1 MKYKNVDK
9 ARAPLHRCPRILK
22 IGNEFSGMNMPSLS
36 LRNMNVKHVAEF
48 DTDKAPSCR
57 AFCKHIIGSKIIN
70 GDITTR
76 SVHDLPAVDFYH
88 FSPPCQ
94 PYALDGSRLGRDDE
108 RSRLWKHSMEY
119 IKVHKPRLVSYEMV
133 RTILFKRF
141 RPVLVKLV
149 RRLRK
154 TGYKVHLKVLNT
166 KEHGIPH
173 DRRRLYMV
181 ASWQW
186 ERKFTWP
193 KPVPLKYTCDD
204 IIKTRTQTDNP
215 GRLPPRSDT
224 ISGRRRRLVVK
235 TSFRFLLKQRIDP
248 KVRKVF
254 TDIGCSTYRARPG
267 SGLEVLPSMTATR
280 AAGRDWWVST
290 RGSRI
295 TTAELFQFQGLEAKH
310 WKMWKD
316 TPGIS
321 AGRMRHML
329 GNSLSCNVAERVFGR
344 ALWCTGLVSEQPKD
358 RWEPDDELEA

>member
-1 MKYKNVDK
+1 
-9 ARAPLHRCPRILK
+9 
-22 IGNEFSGMNMPSLS
+22 
-36 LRNMNVKHVAEF
+36 
-48 DTDKAPSCR
+48 
-57 AFCKHIIGSKIIN
+57 
-70 GDITTR
+70 
-76 SVHDLPAVDFYH
+76 
-88 FSPPCQ
+88 
-94 PYALDGSRLGRDDE
+94 
-108 RSRLWKHSMEY
+108 
-119 IKVHKPRLVSYEMV
+119 MV
-133 RTILFKRF
+133 RTILFKRL

>member
-1 MKYKNVDK
+1 
-9 ARAPLHRCPRILK
+9 
-22 IGNEFSGMNMPSLS
+22 
-36 LRNMNVKHVAEF
+36 MNVKHDTEF

-94 PYALDGSRLGRDDE
+94 PHALDGSRLGRDDE

-119 IKVHKPRLVSYEMV
+119 IKVHKPGLVSYEMV

-154 TGYKVHLKVLNT
+154 TGYKVHLKVLKT

-224 ISGRRRRLVVK
+224 ISGRRRRLV
-235 TSFRFLLKQRIDP
+235 
-248 KVRKVF
+248 
-254 TDIGCSTYRARPG
+254 GAARWRRRR
-267 SGLEVLPSMTATR
+267 L
-280 AAGRDWWVST
+280 
-290 RGSRI
+290 
-295 TTAELFQFQGLEAKH
+295 
-310 WKMWKD
+310 
-316 TPGIS
+316 
-321 AGRMRHML
+321 
-329 GNSLSCNVAERVFGR
+329 
-344 ALWCTGLVSEQPKD
+344 
-358 RWEPDDELEA
+358 